1 MKNINEYITEQ
12 ISINEGYSSDEI
24 LYTLACANI
33 DLSTAQNREDFV
45 RDGGVPILARLVA
58 KCVGDCVSAEDKP
71 ELNKAVTRHT
81 VNSAEVS
88 RITGFKKW
96 YLYNLWGYVEVREI
110 DDKVSASDLKKL
122 ADVIEEY
129 NKKVPNPSSD
139 GLLVKNF

>member
-1 MKNINEYITEQ
+1 MKSINNYITEQ
-12 ISINEGYSSDEI
+12 MSINEGYSSDEI
-24 LYTLACANI
+24 LYTLARANT
-33 DLSTAQNREDFV
+33 DLSTTQNREDFEGE
-45 RDGGVPILARLVA
+45 GGNLVLAKLVA
-58 KCVGDCVSAEDKP
+58 KCVAGCESAEDKP

-122 ADVIEEY
+122 ADAIEEY